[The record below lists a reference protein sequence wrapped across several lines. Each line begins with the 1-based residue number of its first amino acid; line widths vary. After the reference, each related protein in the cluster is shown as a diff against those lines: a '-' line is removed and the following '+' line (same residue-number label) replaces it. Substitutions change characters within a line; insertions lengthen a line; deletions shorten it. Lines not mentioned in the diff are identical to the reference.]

1 MPDDV
6 VAEGGV
12 VDLGPRC
19 GPVLIAD
26 REQDR
31 GRGLCV
37 GPVVLEHVPLDE
49 DAARILQLEEILD
62 APVGSGVSRVVDLPR
77 ERLEEVV
84 VPHDDVRGHEA
95 GNLRVGAPKDE
106 VLPRALELVVH
117 DREGPGAVPARQLV
131 RIRIS
136 PAPGFAGSVNQP
148 VYVAPAASRIVSP
161 GCAWSRAACRSPPG
175 GTSIIPVKCGR
186 PVWAAAVAVRITLS
200 AIRNGSGRTNDA
212 GGIIHDTVRPT
223 RIR

>member
-1 MPDDV
+1 M
-6 VAEGGV
+6 
-12 VDLGPRC
+12 LC
-19 GPVLIAD
+19 GCWSTEVSAAPSVTTLY
-26 REQDR
+26 RK
-31 GRGLCV
+31 
-37 GPVVLEHVPLDE
+37 VPE
-49 DAARILQLEEILD
+49 
-62 APVGSGVSRVVDLPR
+62 
-77 ERLEEVV
+77 
-84 VPHDDVRGHEA
+84 
-95 GNLRVGAPKDE
+95 VGAISR
-106 VLPRALELVVH
+106 PRNRQSWA
-117 DREGPGAVPARQLV
+117 PGAAVKTEPPAAALIRASEGKDDGLIRVPAGGRAESGALV